1 MIITME
7 QVFLTKEEVEKLKDL
22 QTQEVNLINQ
32 LGQLEYQVQT
42 LSLQK
47 ENLKQQISIL
57 QKESTVIGKQLQDK
71 YGEGT
76 IDVSSGEFTKSN

>member
-1 MIITME
+1 ME

-47 ENLKQQISIL
+47 DNLKQQISIL

>member
-1 MIITME
+1 ME

>member
-1 MIITME
+1 ME
-7 QVFLTKEEVEKLKDL
+7 QVFLTKEEIEKLKVI
-22 QTQEVNLINQ
+22 QNNEANLITQ
-32 LGQLEYQVQT
+32 FGQLEYQVQT